1 LREAG
6 SSHTS
11 INPSSTNHQKR
22 IDTAAARWLST
33 KNWVKIWLPMR
44 LTMRWR
50 PWSSSNRECTRSGAA
65 EDLHPTHVGTRKLPK
80 K

>member
-1 LREAG
+1 LREVG

-22 IDTAAARWLST
+22 IDTAAAWWLTS
-33 KNWVKIWLPMR
+33 KNWVKIRLPMR
-44 LTMRWR
+44 LNMRWR

-65 EDLHPTHVGTRKLPK
+65 EYLHPTHVGIRKLPK